1 MMSERERVY
10 PTDVGEEL
18 KVSYLDYAMSV
29 IVGRALPDVRDGLK
43 PVHRRIIFAM
53 RELGLYPNRPYMK
66 CARIV
71 GETMGKYHP
80 HGDAAIYDT
89 LVRMA
94 QDFSLRYPLL
104 DGQGNFGSLD
114 GDPPAAYR
122 YTEARLAPIAELML
136 QDIEKDTVN
145 MQPNYDGK
153 NQEPEVLPSAIPNLL
168 VNGSSGIA
176 VGMATNV
183 PPHNLGEV
191 IDALVMLI
199 DNPDTGLEEIM
210 TVLPGPDFPTGSY
223 IFGKRG
229 ILEAYKTGKGILTL
243 RAKVRTEQLKH
254 GREAIVITEVPFG
267 INKAKLLE
275 EIADL
280 VKKKKI
286 QGLSDLRDE
295 SDRDGVRIVLELKKG
310 EIAQVIINNLFK
322 HSKLRVSFGII
333 LLALVNG
340 RPRYLSLVKMLKY
353 YLDHRCEVV
362 RRRAQYDLKKAED
375 RLHIVEGLVIAVNNI
390 DEVIKI
396 IRKSQTVDEA
406 REKLMK
412 TFSLSQIQAQAILDM
427 RLQRLTGLEIEKL
440 KNERKELLS
449 LIKELKSILA
459 SEKKIL
465 QIIRKE
471 LLEVKAKFGDARRT
485 EIVESTEDL
494 TIEDLIAEENMVI
507 TISHQGYIKRT
518 PTSLYRRQ
526 RRGGRGVTGMESK
539 EGDWAENVFIGTTHN
554 YLLFFTN
561 HGRAHWL
568 KVYEIPQ
575 AGRISKGRPIV
586 NMLTL
591 EEGEQVQAVIPVKEF
606 DDKHFLVMATK
617 QGMAVKNALSLYSN
631 PRKIGIKAIKIA
643 EDDELIGVRMTTGQ
657 QEVFIGTKKGQAVR
671 FHETDIRPSGR
682 FTHGVIG
689 IRMEKKDEVIGMEV
703 LRPNSTIL
711 TVCENG
717 FGKRTAAEDY
727 RLIHRGGKGVINIK
741 VTQRNG
747 EVISIKEVID
757 DDELIMLTQ
766 QGMSIRCHVKDIR
779 VISRN
784 TQGVKLISLQEN
796 DKIVAVARI
805 EEKEEEGLE
814 EGPEDELPEEEEE
827 EPGEKVK
834 EKSEA
839 EAETEAEAEEE
850 EVEEAEEDGE
860 SEEEE

>member
-1 MMSERERVY
+1 MKTQRERIL
-10 PTDVGEEL
+10 PQDIGEEM
-18 KVSYLDYAMSV
+18 KTSYIDYAMSV
-29 IVGRALPDVRDGLK
+29 IVGRALPDVRDGFK
-43 PVHRRIIFAM
+43 PVHRRIVYAM

-94 QDFSLRYPLL
+94 QDFSMRYPLI

-122 YTEARLAPIAELML
+122 YTEARLAHISESLL
-136 QDIEKDTVN
+136 VDIDKNTVN

-153 NQEPEVLPSAIPNLL
+153 NMEPEVLPCAIPNLL
-168 VNGSSGIA
+168 INGSSGIA
-176 VGMATNV
+176 VGMATNI

-191 IDALVMLI
+191 IDALIMVI
-199 DNPDTGLEEIM
+199 DNPEAQLDEIM
-210 TVLPGPDFPTGSY
+210 KVLPGPDFPTGSY
-223 IFGKRG
+223 IFGRKG
-229 ILEAYKTGKGILTL
+229 IIEAYKTGRGIITL
-243 RAKVRTEQLKH
+243 RARIRTEQLAH
-254 GREAIVITEVPFG
+254 GKEAIVITELPYG
-267 INKAKLLE
+267 TNKAKLLE

-280 VKKKKI
+280 VKNKKI

-295 SDRDGVRIVLELKKG
+295 SDRDGIRIVLELKKG
-310 EIAQVIINNLFK
+310 ETSQVIINNLYK
-322 HSKLRVSFGII
+322 HSKLQASFGII
-333 LLALVNG
+333 FLAIVNG
-340 RPRYLSLVKMLKY
+340 RPRYLSLVKILKL
-353 YLDHRCEVV
+353 YLEHRVEVV
-362 RRRAQYDLKKAED
+362 KRRTQYDLEKAEA

-390 DEVIKI
+390 DEVIRV
-396 IRKSQTVDEA
+396 IRKSKTVDEA
-406 REKLMK
+406 RDQLMAK
-412 TFSLSQIQAQAILDM
+412 FDLSRIQAQAILDM
-427 RLQRLTGLEIEKL
+427 RLQRLTGLEIQKL
-440 KNERKELLS
+440 KDELKELKNT
-449 LIKELKSILA
+449 IKELKSILA
-459 SEKKIL
+459 SPEKIL
-465 QIIRKE
+465 HIIREE
-471 LLEVKAKFGDARRT
+471 LLNIKTRFNDARRT
-485 EIVESTEDL
+485 EIVDSTEDL

-526 RRGGRGVTGMESK
+526 KRGGRGITGMESK
-539 EGDWAENVFIGTTHN
+539 EGDWAENVFVGTTHN

-575 AGRISKGRPIV
+575 AGRASKGRPIV
-586 NMLTL
+586 NLLTL
-591 EEGEQVQAVIPVKEF
+591 EEGEKVHAVIPVKEF

-617 QGMAVKNALSLYSN
+617 EGMAVKNALSLYSN

-643 EDDELIGVRMTTGQ
+643 DNDELISVRMTTGQ
-657 QEVFIGTKKGQAVR
+657 QEVFIGTMKGQAVR

-682 FTHGVIG
+682 DTQGVIG
-689 IRMEKKDEVIGMEV
+689 IRMEKGDEVIGMEV

-717 FGKRTAAEDY
+717 FGKRTMAEDY

-747 EVISIKEVID
+747 DVISIKEVID
-757 DDELIMLTQ
+757 GDELIMLTQ

-784 TQGVKLISLQEN
+784 TQGVILINLQEE

-805 EEKEEEGLE
+805 EEKEEELVAG
-814 EGPEDELPEEEEE
+814 EEEEIE
-827 EPGEKVK
+827 EGE
-834 EKSEA
+834 EI
-839 EAETEAEAEEE
+839 EE
-850 EVEEAEEDGE
+850 EEAEEGGE
-860 SEEEE
+860 EKKGKKKDEESGEE